1 MDKQTITLILLQAWL
16 DLLEMAIA
24 TDLVDDLVKLSH
36 PDERDSA
43 VTERHKQMQVVEDRL
58 KNSMEVLSSA
68 Q

>member
-1 MDKQTITLILLQAWL
+1 MDKQTISLILLQAWL

-36 PDERDSA
+36 PDEGDSA

>member
-1 MDKQTITLILLQAWL
+1 
-16 DLLEMAIA
+16 MAIA

-36 PDERDSA
+36 LDEGDSA

-58 KNSMEVLSSA
+58 KNSIEVLSSA

>member
-36 PDERDSA
+36 PDEGENA
-43 VTERHKQMQVVEDRL
+43 VIERHK
-58 KNSMEVLSSA
+58 
-68 Q
+68 